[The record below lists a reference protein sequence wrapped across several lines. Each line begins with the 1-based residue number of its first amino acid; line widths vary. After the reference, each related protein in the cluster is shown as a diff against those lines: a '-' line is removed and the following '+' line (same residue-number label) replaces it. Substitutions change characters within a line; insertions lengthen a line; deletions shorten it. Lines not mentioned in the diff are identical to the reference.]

1 MERAEFIGRVHD
13 RLAAVERVEAEVPA
27 GWGVVIA
34 DRGARFEQE
43 LTAIGGVVH
52 RAPKAEAASVLERW
66 AGGVFLTTR
75 EDDLP
80 PGIEEAVVRGGGE
93 LLRWPESTIDEVAAA
108 VDVGVTSA
116 MWGVAETG
124 SVLLSSAPPGGRAP
138 SLVVPVHVVFLPE
151 ERLLGTLEEVFAT
164 IGTIEEL
171 PSNLVLITG
180 PSKSADIGMELAVGV
195 HGPGEVHVILT
206 S

>member
-1 MERAEFIGRVHD
+1 MERAEFIGRIHN
-13 RLAAVERVEAEVPA
+13 RLAAVPKLEAEVPA
-27 GWGVVIA
+27 GWGVTIA

-52 RAPKAEAASVLERW
+52 RVARAEAASVLERW

-75 EDDLP
+75 EEDLP
-80 PGIEEAVVRGGGE
+80 PGIEEAVARGGGE
-93 LLRWPESTIDEVAAA
+93 LLRWPDATLDEVAAT

-116 MWGVAETG
+116 LWGVAETG
-124 SVLLSSAPPGGRAP
+124 SVLVSSAPPGGRAP

-151 ERLLGTLEEVFAT
+151 ARVLGTVEEVFAT
-164 IGTIEEL
+164 IDTFKEL

-195 HGPGEVHVILT
+195 HGPGEIHVVLT
-206 S
+206 